1 MHDQRADK
9 MKSIF
14 DLEANLCFSLAWLS
28 PERKVTASLATARG
42 PA

>member
-9 MKSIF
+9 MKSLF
-14 DLEANLCFSLAWLS
+14 DLEATLCFSLASLP
-28 PERKVTASLATARG
+28 PERKETASLATAQG